1 MTADY
6 RSETAFSFLT
16 KKPSCTVHD
25 ERYLVVKCSAQ
36 SELLTVDFWP
46 ASIGEVRSPRTPEHR
61 VRFHPALLLGE
72 NEAGM
77 SFFLKLIKRDIYADY
92 NITLLQQKL
101 ALLIT
106 IRYQHCRNNWPH
118 FRTLGTGGK
127 LKHHDYK
134 SCKFTTLNTS
144 RKISLIL
151 HSHGLLL
158 WKSKLTTERKVKSL
172 TRALLDRISLPRHF
186 SPLQMFRRCD
196 DLLKR
201 PVTFCGNTMETG
213 YFNDLQLAA
222 HYKNNLKSIS
232 LDAISIQNANKQAA
246 ITNCK
251 SIKFMNA
258 VESGTNQEMQIAS
271 LWMQLRKKC

>member
-1 MTADY
+1 MQLFQFLHAT
-6 RSETAFSFLT
+6 FSIFACKIGCFKSFT
-16 KKPSCTVHD
+16 
-25 ERYLVVKCSAQ
+25 VKCAHKCNLQ
-36 SELLTVDFWP
+36 RITATFAENKCNFL
-46 ASIGEVRSPRTPEHR
+46 
-61 VRFHPALLLGE
+61 AL
-72 NEAGM
+72 
-77 SFFLKLIKRDIYADY
+77 
-92 NITLLQQKL
+92 LLQQKL

-222 HYKNNLKSIS
+222 DYKNNLKGIS